1 MEAKLLTHLYH
12 DGTGRV
18 DYASWG
24 AGGRIIRELTS
35 DTYGDAVYPTPWY
48 RRWFVGPSDRLTS
61 YRPPEYAIDPDTHLG
76 SCWPMRGRN
85 GTLGIT
91 LAHPVM
97 IDSFTIDH
105 VPRRMAINPHSAP
118 RSGELWGAL
127 QRGEKLDSLALRA
140 PELQISNFW
149 SFFSE
154 STSQSHTRPFDSHGF
169 VLLGTFTRQFDH
181 HLPFQTFHIPRNV
194 TAVLGDT
201 VFTVVVVVIRENW
214 GENDYTCLYRVRVHE
229 L

>member
-1 MEAKLLTHLYH
+1 M
-12 DGTGRV
+12 
-18 DYASWG
+18 
-24 AGGRIIRELTS
+24 
-35 DTYGDAVYPTPWY
+35 YPTPWY